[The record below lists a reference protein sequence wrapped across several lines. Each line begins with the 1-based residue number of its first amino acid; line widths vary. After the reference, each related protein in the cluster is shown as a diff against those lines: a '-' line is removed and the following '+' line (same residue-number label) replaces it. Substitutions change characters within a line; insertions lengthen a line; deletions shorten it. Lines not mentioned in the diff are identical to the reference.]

1 MILFRILDFEFGM
14 VVALVRTWFQLS
26 LLLGGLSWSL
36 ALPGGLWAE
45 DHFMASLRVQ
55 SPSKSLLAPDFTLR
69 DLGDRKVSLRDFQ
82 GKLVFLN
89 FWATWCPPCRYEMPS
104 MERLYKEFKDKGL
117 VVLAIN
123 LKEGREK
130 VKSFMVSERLTFPA
144 LLDSSG
150 EVAQRYGVRGIPTTF
165 LVNGKG
171 EIVGKA
177 LGARDW
183 SSRDARG
190 LIRRLLGLK

>member
-1 MILFRILDFEFGM
+1 MGIKKDSPLGSRL
-14 VVALVRTWFQLS
+14 QLS
-26 LLLGGLSWSL
+26 LLLVGLSWSVVW
-36 ALPGGLWAE
+36 PGGLWAE

-55 SPSKSLLAPDFTLR
+55 SPSKSLFAPDFTLR
-69 DLGDRKVSLRDFQ
+69 DLEDRKVSLRDFQ

-104 MERLYKEFKDKGL
+104 MESLYKEFKGKGL

-123 LKEGREK
+123 LKEGKEK
-130 VKSFMVSERLTFPA
+130 VRSFMVSERLTFPA
-144 LLDSSG
+144 LLDYSG

-165 LVNGKG
+165 LINGKR

-183 SSRDARG
+183 SSSDARG
-190 LIRRLLGLK
+190 LIRRLLDMK

>member
-1 MILFRILDFEFGM
+1 MGIKNKSLARK
-14 VVALVRTWFQLS
+14 WYKLS
-26 LLLGGLSWSL
+26 LLLVGLSLSL

-55 SPSKSLLAPDFTLR
+55 SPSKSLLAPDFTLT
-69 DLGDRKVSLRDFQ
+69 DLENRKVSLKDFQ
-82 GKLVFLN
+82 GKVVFLN

-117 VVLAIN
+117 VILAIN

-150 EVAQRYGVRGIPTTF
+150 EVAQRYGVRGVPTTF

-183 SSRDARG
+183 SNNEGRG
-190 LIRRLLGLK
+190 LMRKLLGLK